1 MRGVNVP
8 CLLDMGSMVTSIT
21 ESFFLAHFEPWEKE
35 RLNDCGWFQLRAVGY
50 LELDFVILGRVICN
64 EGVLIVKDF
73 TQAPSTSGM
82 PGLLG

>member
-1 MRGVNVP
+1 
-8 CLLDMGSMVTSIT
+8 MVTSIT

-35 RLNDCGWFQLRAVGY
+35 RLNDCGWFQLRAAYGSAIPFVGY